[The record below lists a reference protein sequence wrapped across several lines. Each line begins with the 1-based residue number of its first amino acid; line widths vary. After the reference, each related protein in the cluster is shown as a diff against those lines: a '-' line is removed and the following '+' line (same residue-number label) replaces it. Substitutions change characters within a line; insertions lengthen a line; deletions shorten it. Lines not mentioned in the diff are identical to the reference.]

1 LEIRRIK
8 FGTGENYSVLLDA
21 DGLPMPYPN
30 LYLTTHHRNKSDAS
44 NTCHAVLEQIR
55 YLYEIFEFMEIDII
69 QRCMEGDFLTKPEL
83 ETLVKWSMRK
93 VESFREHVAVC
104 KAKNIRQ
111 LAPNRRKLETARSVI
126 LVNDQSDIAPVTSY
140 NRITTY
146 ARYIVWLEMYFM
158 ADKKSSTEQWLL
170 SKRPKRFSTND
181 ESEDDFKSLVRWQVI
196 RLLDVVRPDTTE
208 NPWKSEGIRYRN
220 QLMVNLL
227 EATGC
232 RRGELARMRVD
243 DFLRSPNNGRW
254 YVNIRAKEDP
264 DDKRMLRPEAK
275 TKGRKFPLDKRMID
289 MIHKYIEAYR
299 SQVNGVEY
307 IPFLFVTHNHKIS
320 ANYAISLS
328 AISKVFSQIT
338 QAVKYRVHP
347 HALRHSWNDR
357 YSLYT
362 DKRIQEGKV
371 SEEKSETDRQKLMG
385 WSANS
390 KEAMRY
396 SQRHR
401 TQRALEFGLELQE
414 KNSHDINLVVGAY
427 EDTDIDF

>member
-299 SQVNGVEY
+299 SQVNGV
-307 IPFLFVTHNHKIS
+307 VTHNHKIS